1 MASNIDNEND
11 VKICAACRK
20 RIDHAAIVCPYCRS
34 NTNYRSLFDA
44 STGQVFRRRRPVRF
58 FVSLSIAFLLAAIA
72 ALYAFLLLGFLVGAG
87 AGVIVFAVI
96 GWLATSVS
104 GARGFDEL
112 LLSCPKCDH
121 QESYR
126 WPGGSLEPGK
136 TADCICVACGARL
149 RVSIGP

>member
-1 MASNIDNEND
+1 MASSTDNEND

-20 RIDHAAIVCPYCRS
+20 RIDQAALICPYCRS
-34 NTNYRSLFDA
+34 NTNYRSLIDA
-44 STGQVFRRRRPVRF
+44 SAGQVFSHRRPVRF

-72 ALYAFLLLGFLVGAG
+72 ALYAFLLLGLLVGTG
-87 AGVIVFAVI
+87 AGIIIFAI
-96 GWLATSVS
+96 TAWLATSIS

-126 WPGGSLEPGK
+126 WPGGALEPGK
-136 TADCICVACGARL
+136 TADCICMACSARL
-149 RVSIGP
+149 RVSIGY